1 MDGDNMEYS
10 FKTKEYYKC
19 DEFKH
24 IDLDSL
30 YNGDPNSY
38 ELLDY
43 DLNAIIYVEAP
54 ITLNILKERMREVF
68 DVKKISSKALE
79 IILKETEKLG
89 FITTDNLFDVT
100 YWTPEGVFKQ
110 SFIRTGYQR
119 QIYDIPLEEISL
131 ISRELKLRGIK
142 GEAHHRAI
150 LDFFGYEVLTEKANT
165 YLDFVMRRG

>member
-1 MDGDNMEYS
+1 MEYS

-89 FITTDNLFDVT
+89 FITRHSNID
-100 YWTPEGVFKQ
+100 
-110 SFIRTGYQR
+110 
-119 QIYDIPLEEISL
+119 EIN
-131 ISRELKLRGIK
+131 E
-142 GEAHHRAI
+142 
-150 LDFFGYEVLTEKANT
+150 FWP
-165 YLDFVMRRG
+165 